1 LLSVFFIWGSLSKAT
16 YKCREPALIPVSGPK
31 NFTLVGTN
39 FMESAKIQ
47 ALAIA
52 PMPALCLQTLDGV
65 LAF

>member
-1 LLSVFFIWGSLSKAT
+1 LLSVFFIWESFRKVT
-16 YKCREPALIPVSGPK
+16 YRCRELAL
-31 NFTLVGTN
+31 TLVSLQKKSRLPVPILLSLRSYT
-39 FMESAKIQ
+39 